1 MVLEPVYLLPRVAF
15 VLDETARLQRVD
27 ELLGLEL
34 RALQSRDDGG
44 PELALPPNV
53 ARGSQPA
60 KSNRELA
67 PQLFQ
72 VDVFGKHYPPCRAA
86 NGFLQS
92 KRHGYDSD
100 ECTRKPSTE
109 SSF

>member
-1 MVLEPVYLLPRVAF
+1 MVLEPVYLLSRVAF

-34 RALQSRDDGG
+34 RALQSRYDGG

-72 VDVFGKHYPPCRAA
+72 VDVFGKH
-86 NGFLQS
+86 
-92 KRHGYDSD
+92 
-100 ECTRKPSTE
+100 
-109 SSF
+109 